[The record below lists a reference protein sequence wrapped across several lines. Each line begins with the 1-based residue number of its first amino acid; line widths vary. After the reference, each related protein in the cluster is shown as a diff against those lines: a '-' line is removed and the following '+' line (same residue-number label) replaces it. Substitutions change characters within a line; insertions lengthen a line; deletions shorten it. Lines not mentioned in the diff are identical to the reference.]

1 MKNYLLI
8 FVLFLCCVLP
18 VNAQVTNLIV
28 SGSDTNFTFVTGG
41 AIGWQYNVSP
51 NGATATVELW
61 LDVNNN
67 NSIDTA
73 IDKNRFTFTQT
84 DGVSNGNDGPGDDD
98 GTQDGT
104 VSFSQSSGIGIAPGK
119 YVFRVTQGGASLSVK
134 GTITHLSSPAH
145 TVSGTVT
152 PPSGKSAANIFMQ
165 IRPSGEGDD
174 KPFWEAVTDGSGNFA
189 IEMDADTTGN
199 PWKLRLADNY
209 NPFPGSVV
217 SPAEYSF
224 DMIGNPN
231 GYTFSFGSAAAKVV
245 GYVRDDDGNF
255 LTNYNVWMNRNNSS
269 FNANVNTNGSGYFEI
284 GLSAGDLSNDDFT
297 LGTNFNSNEP
307 THTHLA
313 ASVTIN
319 GIQSTDSLYYTL
331 VPYKVNSTIQGQV
344 RVNGNPPGFPIEIS
358 GSIQDSAW
366 TATWADSTTGNF
378 SLEVS
383 NKLYNYNLYANN
395 LPNNYF
401 VNGVTAHPGETG
413 VIINITVTE
422 VSERES
428 GIPLSYSL
436 GQNYPNPF
444 NPTTSI
450 DYDITNAGYVQLSL
464 YNILGEEV
472 LNVVNQ
478 EQSAGKY
485 RATIDASSLSSG
497 MYFYKL
503 QAGQFSSTKKMILMK

>member
-1 MKNYLLI
+1 MKKYLL
-8 FVLFLCCVLP
+8 VLFLCFCFAFTLQ
-18 VNAQVTNLIV
+18 AQVTNLFV
-28 SGSDTNFTFVTGG
+28 SGSDTNFTFVTGSE
-41 AIGWQYNVSP
+41 IGWHYNVSP

-61 LDVNNN
+61 LDVNDN

-84 DGVSNGNDGPGDDD
+84 DGVSNGNNGPGDNDT
-98 GTQDGT
+98 TQG
-104 VSFSQSSGIGIAPGK
+104 VIAFSQASGIGIAPGK
-119 YVFRVTQGGASLSVK
+119 YVFQVTQGGSSLSVK

-165 IRPSGEGDD
+165 IQPSTEGDD
-174 KPFWEAVTDGSGNFA
+174 KPFWEAISDASGNFS
-189 IEMDADTTGN
+189 IEMEGDTAGN
-199 PWKLRLADNY
+199 PWRLRLADNY
-209 NPFPGSVV
+209 NPFPGSVI
-217 SPAEYSF
+217 SPSEYSF

-231 GYTFSFGSAAAKVV
+231 GYTFSFSSAAAKIV
-245 GYVRDDDGNF
+245 GYVKDDDGNF

-269 FNANVNTNGSGYFEI
+269 FNANVNTDGSGYFEF
-284 GLSAGDLSNDDFT
+284 GLSSGDLSNDDFT

-319 GIQSTDSLYYTL
+319 GIQSNDSLYYTL
-331 VPYKVNSTIQGQV
+331 IVYKVNSSIQGQV
-344 RVNGNPPGFPIEIS
+344 LVNGNPPGFPIEIS

-366 TATWADSTTGNF
+366 TSTWADSTTGNF

-401 VNGVTAHPGETG
+401 VSGVTAHPGETG
-413 VIINITVTE
+413 VIINITVNG

-428 GIPLSYSL
+428 GIPSSYSL

-444 NPTTSI
+444 NPTTVI
-450 DYDITNAGYVQLSL
+450 DYDLKYASHVQLSL
-464 YNILGEEV
+464 YNVLGEEV

-485 RATIDASSLSSG
+485 RATVDASSLASG

-503 QAGQFSSTKKMILMK
+503 QAGQFSNIKKLILIR